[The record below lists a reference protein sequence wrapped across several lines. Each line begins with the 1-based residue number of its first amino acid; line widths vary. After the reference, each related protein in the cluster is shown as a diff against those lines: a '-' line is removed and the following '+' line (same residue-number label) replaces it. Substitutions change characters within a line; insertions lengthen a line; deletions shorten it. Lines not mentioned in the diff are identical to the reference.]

1 MLQKAHA
8 AVGHIYTLVVVLIG
22 WVFFECESL
31 PVAWQFLRA
40 MSGFAGQGFMDDQA
54 LYYWSTK
61 GAFYAYQ
68 ALARQMGLEPQ
79 NEADFRLEAV
89 SDAFS
94 GSLYSKSGYRLVQ
107 PDSIE
112 LYVPRAAQTYS
123 VEFVDEQRRFRQDQ
137 AQPVC

>member
-1 MLQKAHA
+1 
-8 AVGHIYTLVVVLIG
+8 
-22 WVFFECESL
+22 
-31 PVAWQFLRA
+31 

-107 PDSIE
+107 PDSGVFAKTRRSPFVNAAFTNRLHFFTQSPSE
-112 LYVPRAAQTYS
+112 LN
-123 VEFVDEQRRFRQDQ
+123 RRR
-137 AQPVC
+137 V

>member
-112 LYVPRAAQTYS
+112 LDVPRAAQTYS

>member
-1 MLQKAHA
+1 
-8 AVGHIYTLVVVLIG
+8 
-22 WVFFECESL
+22 
-31 PVAWQFLRA
+31 